1 MVFRSSKALQCIK
14 CRFFNVTYIR
24 FHDQPIW
31 PLLFHL
37 SILPT
42 AYSNTLICS
51 SSSNCWSSLSAMYR
65 HCCSLCF
72 CQCHRL
78 REVLC
83 LPSATHKNMPY
94 SFFLFFFLTSMLCFK
109 LTYFP
114 GSLSSSCFGWDHSP
128 HCVHFSLC
136 RLHYFIELYLFVAF
150 SPFLH
155 THASIISLRAKTYVF
170 LISVVSILAL
180 FWHTY
185 PQQVSSVTQLNDSWT
200 ESTSW
205 T

>member
-1 MVFRSSKALQCIK
+1 MTSPSGPYYSISPYFLLPIVTHLYVPVVVTAGHPSLPCTDIAVLFAFASVTVFVKFCASPLQLIRTCLTRS
-14 CRFFNVTYIR
+14 F
-24 FHDQPIW
+24 
-31 PLLFHL
+31 
-37 SILPT
+37 
-42 AYSNTLICS
+42 
-51 SSSNCWSSLSAMYR
+51 
-65 HCCSLCF
+65 
-72 CQCHRL
+72 
-78 REVLC
+78 
-83 LPSATHKNMPY
+83 
-94 SFFLFFFLTSMLCFK
+94 FFFLTSMLCFK

-185 PQQVSSVTQLNDSWT
+185 PQ
-200 ESTSW
+200 
-205 T
+205 